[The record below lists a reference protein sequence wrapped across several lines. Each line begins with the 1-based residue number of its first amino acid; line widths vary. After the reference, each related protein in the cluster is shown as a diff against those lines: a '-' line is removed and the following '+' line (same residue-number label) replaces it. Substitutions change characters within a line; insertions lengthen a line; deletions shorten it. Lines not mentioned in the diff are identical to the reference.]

1 MSVEQ
6 GSKRQCPLALAVST
20 HTFAIIFQSHADLV
34 SQDQCFIPDSHS

>member
-6 GSKRQCPLALAVST
+6 GSKRQCALAFAVST

-34 SQDQCFIPDSHS
+34 SQHQCFIPDLQS